1 MRSPCGAGRTLHR
14 ESAYTTFVSTAPA
27 QGKTTVAAHLAR
39 HCVWDTLPVLHPA
52 AANENKA
59 AAQSKTHYAFV
70 TTPTQHPAAD
80 KNGYNGCTIEIALR
94 PYILALCVEDY

>member
-1 MRSPCGAGRTLHR
+1 MHALVRSKNWRRFRISDSSCGR
-14 ESAYTTFVSTAPA
+14 
-27 QGKTTVAAHLAR
+27 GKTTVAAHLPR
-39 HCVWDTLPVLHPA
+39 HCAWDTLPVLHPA